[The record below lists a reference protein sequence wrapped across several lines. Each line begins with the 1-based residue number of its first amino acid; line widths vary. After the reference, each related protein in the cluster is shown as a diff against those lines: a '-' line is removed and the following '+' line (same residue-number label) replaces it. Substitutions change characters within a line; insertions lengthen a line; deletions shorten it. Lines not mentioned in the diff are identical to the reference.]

1 MEARNVYLRSPED
14 QSSIAQM
21 QRSQWLYAALHN
33 NAFIY
38 DVKKVTIELG
48 NKDVSFNN

>member
-1 MEARNVYLRSPED
+1 MEARNVCLRSPED

-21 QRSQWLYAALHN
+21 QRSLCLFAAFHN

-38 DVKKVTIELG
+38 DVEKVIIALG
-48 NKDVSFNN
+48 NKDVSFDN

>member
-1 MEARNVYLRSPED
+1 MEARNVCLRSPED

-21 QRSQWLYAALHN
+21 QRSLCLFAAFHK

-38 DVKKVTIELG
+38 DVEKVIIALG
-48 NKDVSFNN
+48 NKDVSFDN